1 MALKFGLSN
10 WQKYQPRN
18 DDNAPIVLCFGDSWF
33 WYPVPG
39 IGSLSNRLL
48 EFGRYQAIDIAA
60 IGKVGMEIAS
70 PGKNVLSELTTFLQW
85 ESKTI
90 DMIAISGGGN
100 DFAGADDL
108 DPLLQQGKAGD
119 AISWF
124 KDQETEALFDRIATG
139 YERIIYL
146 RDTFCPTVP
155 IVTHC
160 YDYAQPTGKG
170 FLWFSPWIKPSLE
183 KIGMPPALHA
193 EAIAYIIDQLAT
205 VQQSLAGPLYHF
217 LDTRGLLAL
226 EDWSNELH
234 PTGEGFNKIARPFY
248 PVFEKYFPDWV
259 RKPKWF

>member
-108 DPLLQQGKAGD
+108 DPHDAVLLG
-119 AISWF
+119 
-124 KDQETEALFDRIATG
+124 
-139 YERIIYL
+139 
-146 RDTFCPTVP
+146 
-155 IVTHC
+155 
-160 YDYAQPTGKG
+160 
-170 FLWFSPWIKPSLE
+170 
-183 KIGMPPALHA
+183 
-193 EAIAYIIDQLAT
+193 
-205 VQQSLAGPLYHF
+205 
-217 LDTRGLLAL
+217 
-226 EDWSNELH
+226 
-234 PTGEGFNKIARPFY
+234 
-248 PVFEKYFPDWV
+248 
-259 RKPKWF
+259 